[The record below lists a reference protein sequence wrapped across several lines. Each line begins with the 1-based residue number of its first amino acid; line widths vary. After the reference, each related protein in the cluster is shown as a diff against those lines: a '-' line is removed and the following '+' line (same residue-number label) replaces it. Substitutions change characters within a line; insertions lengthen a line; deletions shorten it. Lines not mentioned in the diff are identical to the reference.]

1 MQYWFIIDYWD
12 KWKIAIPKLP
22 LSSEAD
28 RVATNRAVICDFWN
42 LLCLGGVQ
50 SQTNLCTWIR
60 FAGYNDLGLVM
71 LKNNSWFSRVS
82 IKSFSSY
89 IVLNQTV
96 VPKSIFVDDS
106 HHQNSI
112 VIVVYFGLESRL
124 FHGIQDKDAHSHNFP
139 IFETL
144 SNEWYIWS
152 TYS

>member
-1 MQYWFIIDYWD
+1 MTNQGFNQYRYQNPRQWHNSLKTILQYSFIIDYLD

-71 LKNNSWFSRVS
+71 LKNNS
-82 IKSFSSY
+82 
-89 IVLNQTV
+89 
-96 VPKSIFVDDS
+96 
-106 HHQNSI
+106 
-112 VIVVYFGLESRL
+112 
-124 FHGIQDKDAHSHNFP
+124 
-139 IFETL
+139 
-144 SNEWYIWS
+144 
-152 TYS
+152 